1 MSPRIARLAKEN
13 LVSQLRSGPPSE
25 CEDKL
30 CSALIPILGRNVHD
44 LSGIVAELNKTD
56 VRSETDSSW
65 TAESFQAVLRKYGT
79 GPERKPAPP
88 ITDPNGLRLEASQPS
103 AGCATTES
111 CDQIVR
117 RLVATGVR
125 NKWYCVAPSRLVAD
139 DPVAVTRLGEKLV
152 LWRDGDGHVHVQRDS
167 CPHRGAPLSL
177 GSVQDGLLTCAYH
190 GVQVDGGGRVV
201 RVPAMPACHLSG
213 QHLVKTYPCIEHYQG
228 IFAYFGDELH
238 PEPPQ
243 FEFPVEFV
251 SDDWT
256 GFVYTKTWRGNYQ
269 YIYDNLCDVMHAPFL
284 HAQSFALAY
293 GSKSDEIQVTPTPTG
308 FEVERKGQKD
318 LNFDWMEYGDTGGPW
333 IRVGVFYPPAGGPGG
348 LLRIMCFMTPIDES
362 STQIHFWRMRKVQ
375 GWQADLWRFLFK
387 TRLEALAE
395 EVLEQDRLM
404 VEALPPFPAP
414 ENLYQHDVGVSR
426 IRRIFRQAAEAQARD
441 LSETGAVA
449 AQ

>member
-1 MSPRIARLAKEN
+1 MGSKISRLAKEN

-25 CEDKL
+25 YEDKL

-44 LSGIVAELNKTD
+44 LPGIVAELNKTD
-56 VRSETDSSW
+56 VKSETDSSW
-65 TAESFQAVLRKYGT
+65 TAEAFQAVLRKCGT
-79 GPERKPAPP
+79 GPDHDPVPP
-88 ITDPNGLRLEASQPS
+88 ISDANGLKLSPHGAASGG
-103 AGCATTES
+103 ATES
-111 CDQIVR
+111 YDQIVR
-117 RLVATGVR
+117 RLVATGIR
-125 NKWYCVAPSRLVAD
+125 NKWYCVAPSRLVTD
-139 DPVAVTRLGEKLV
+139 EPVAVTRLGEKLV
-152 LWRDGDGHVHVQRDS
+152 LWRDGEGRVHVQRDL

-190 GVQVDGGGRVV
+190 GVQVDGGGKVV
-201 RVPAMPACHLSG
+201 RASAMPECHLSG
-213 QHLVKTYPCIEHYQG
+213 QHLVKTYPSIEHYQG
-228 IFAYFGDELH
+228 IFAYFGDALH
-238 PEPPQ
+238 TDPPQ

-251 SDDWT
+251 SDEWT

-269 YIYDNLCDVMHAPFL
+269 YIFDNLCDPMHGPCL

-308 FEVERKGQKD
+308 FEVERKGQKA

-348 LLRIMCFMTPIDES
+348 LLRIMCFMTPIDEN

-404 VEALPPFPAP
+404 VEALPPFPPP
-414 ENLYQHDVGVSR
+414 ENLYQHDIGVTR
-426 IRRIFRQAAEAQARD
+426 IRRIFRQAAEAQARA
-441 LSETGAVA
+441 LSETQA
-449 AQ
+449 AAAE